1 MKEAAFTIVYPTP
14 QTFMEHYQAVLAM
27 IPETRSFPGCL
38 QACVGLNQKRLEIS
52 VFHLWETTEHLDD
65 YMTWR
70 AERSDLDARSATM
83 RREQEFRT
91 YSVPEPLPHLTPA
104 P

>member
-14 QTFMEHYQAVLAM
+14 QTFNTHYQAVLAM

-38 QACVGLNQKRLEIS
+38 QAHIGCNQNRLEIF
-52 VFHLWETTEHLDD
+52 VFHLWETADHLDK

-70 AERSDLDARSATM
+70 AERGDLDARSATM
-83 RREQEFRT
+83 RQEQEFRT
-91 YSVPEPLPHLTPA
+91 YSVQ
-104 P
+104 